1 MFWLAAVLLITICTL
16 FIALPLLRGSV
27 ESDAQA
33 HSDVDFYR
41 AQLAALDKDVARAV
55 ISKEEAASA
64 KVEISRRLL
73 EADKRH
79 AQAEAAIA
87 RPARPLVAGLVVLVV
102 AGAGFG
108 MYLIYGA
115 PGAQDQP
122 LVARYQAAEDLRQN
136 RPSQAEAVSVAP
148 ANPYQQLP
156 EDVALIEQLRQAL
169 QSRPDDLHGH
179 QLLVANEARLGR
191 FSEAAAAQA
200 QVIRIL
206 GDEATSQHYADQADL
221 MVLAANSYVSPEA
234 EEVLREAL
242 QRDPRNG
249 TARFY
254 MGLMLAQ
261 IGRGD
266 IAFET
271 WRRLLEE
278 SQPDDLWVAPIR
290 SQIMQ
295 AARAAGA
302 RYELPPE
309 GSAPL
314 RGPDQAAIDAAAEM
328 TPEERRAMVEGM
340 VASLGQRLAEEGGS
354 AQEWAQLI
362 VGRAVLGDTDGA
374 RAVLA
379 EAREVFAGNAE
390 ALTMFDQAEAQLENA
405 PEASE

>member
-1 MFWLAAVLLITICTL
+1 MFWLAAVLLITISTL
-16 FIALPLLRGSV
+16 FIALPLLRGAA

-55 ISKEEAASA
+55 ITAEEAASA
-64 KVEISRRLL
+64 RVEISRRLL

-79 AQAEAAIA
+79 AQAEDAIA
-87 RPARPLVAGLVVLVV
+87 RPARPLVAGLVVLTI

-108 MYLIYGA
+108 MYLSYGA
-115 PGAQDQP
+115 PGVQDQP

-148 ANPYQQLP
+148 ENPYQQLP

-169 QSRPDDLHGH
+169 ASRPDDLRGY

-191 FSEAAAAQA
+191 FEPASQAQA

-206 GDEATSQHYADQADL
+206 GDQATAQHYADQADL
-221 MVLAANSYVSPEA
+221 MILAANSYVSPEA
-234 EEVLREAL
+234 EDVLRQAL
-242 QRDPRNG
+242 ERDPRNG

-254 MGLMLAQ
+254 IGLMLAQ
-261 IGRGD
+261 IGRADVG
-266 IAFET
+266 FET

-278 SQPDDLWVAPIR
+278 SQPDDLWVPAIR

-295 AARAAGA
+295 AAQAAGV

-309 GSAPL
+309 GAAPL
-314 RGPDQAAIDAAAEM
+314 RGPDQAAIDAASEM
-328 TPEERRAMVEGM
+328 TPEDRRAMIEGM

-379 EAREVFAGNAE
+379 EAREVFAGNSD
-390 ALTMFDQAEAQLENA
+390 ALAMFDQAEAQLENA
-405 PEASE
+405 PEANQ